1 MLTYMAKETLKM
13 RLRLGSWDGESPVDH
28 HRWTQCN
35 HKGPQKRE
43 MREWKSEE
51 EMWWWNQSFK
61 WCTMKMEEGWEKESR
76 WPPEARKGKE
86 TDSPEV
92 IQLCWH
98 LHFSP
103 LRSMTD
109 SWPPE
114 PWDNKSVVTC
124 SSNRRWRR
132 SICLSHKGLSVFQTH
147 WALSCLRTTVH
158 ALPTVWN
165 CLE

>member
-1 MLTYMAKETLKM
+1 MGRAPWITTGGPNAITRVLIRGRWEDKSQRK
-13 RLRLGSWDGESPVDH
+13 RCDDGI
-28 HRWTQCN
+28 
-35 HKGPQKRE
+35 
-43 MREWKSEE
+43 
-51 EMWWWNQSFK
+51 SFK
-61 WCTMKMEEGWEKESR
+61 WCTMKMEEGREKESR

-86 TDSPEV
+86 TDSLEV

-124 SSNRRWRR
+124 SSNRRWRH

-147 WALSCLRTTVH
+147 WALSCPRTTVH

>member
-1 MLTYMAKETLKM
+1 MGRAPWITTGGPNAITRVLIRGRWEDKSQRK
-13 RLRLGSWDGESPVDH
+13 RCDDGIS
-28 HRWTQCN
+28 C
-35 HKGPQKRE
+35 
-43 MREWKSEE
+43 
-51 EMWWWNQSFK
+51 K
-61 WCTMKMEEGWEKESR
+61 WCTMKMEEGREKESR

-86 TDSPEV
+86 TDSLEV

-124 SSNRRWRR
+124 SSNRKRIH
-132 SICLSHKGLSVFQTH
+132 SICFSHMGLSVFQTH